1 MLRLRNC
8 QVAILFRKLPHSACS
23 KSLYAGEG
31 IWRRD
36 ARIGLVAESSMNC
49 QLANADRWRLSVQK
63 SRRELGSST
72 SFGVLAFK
80 LVILPGTIGAL
91 LQSVHRCQ
99 VAMTRY

>member
-36 ARIGLVAESSMNC
+36 ARIGLAAESSMNC
-49 QLANADRWRLSVQK
+49 QLANADS
-63 SRRELGSST
+63 
-72 SFGVLAFK
+72 LAA
-80 LVILPGTIGAL
+80 VSPEVSPR
-91 LQSVHRCQ
+91 SVHRCQ
-99 VAMTRY
+99 VAITRY